1 MREKCEK
8 EQPKSDNSE
17 NFSLTSENEK
27 LHAPATSGIGEIPS
41 ISSGFWTL
49 RQNYFIIKSFMRE
62 FEERPSL
69 LFHRVKNVRRTQIQT
84 PFRQRKKARKV
95 GYLRDFF
102 GVFGKSLPRFWER
115 KNGTFPRFQKE
126 NHRLIENK
134 KAFIFDETS
143 FKFDKK
149 TQNSRKRLF
158 KRRISTVFA

>member
-17 NFSLTSENEK
+17 NFSLTSEDGK

-49 RQNYFIIKSFMRE
+49 RQNYFIINHLCASLRNVRRYFFIALKT
-62 FEERPSL
+62 FEERKSKRL
-69 LFHRVKNVRRTQIQT
+69 SGNG
-84 PFRQRKKARKV
+84 KKARKV

-134 KAFIFDETS
+134 KAFIFAETS